1 MFFSLKRQWPF
12 SDIGTFYEQEYLI
25 KEFSF
30 FIFCINELIIW
41 LTCNPFFWSWSSI
54 GVSILVFQYN
64 LDWCHQIDSAYP
76 PRHNVMNSQQFIFS
90 LLLLYSRVSSE
101 QCCRYTSLGG
111 SSYFGSEFVDSIN
124 VYWNSHGIIQKYM
137 NPHISLCFSFNKM
150 RVNEKMQIIDWY
162 FSINRKMFW

>member
-101 QCCRYTSLGG
+101 QCCRYTTVSAAPAILEVNLWIPSMYIGIVME
-111 SSYFGSEFVDSIN
+111 SYRNTWILIFLSVFPSTKWEWMKKCKLLTDIF
-124 VYWNSHGIIQKYM
+124 
-137 NPHISLCFSFNKM
+137 L
-150 RVNEKMQIIDWY
+150 
-162 FSINRKMFW
+162 